1 MTTPPYH
8 KLLCAAVANST
19 HAAYTTA
26 YNRFEHWIQRPI
38 SSLPNPDVTL
48 SEYFAHLESSG
59 ESQHTARKTLYALLH
74 FHPHLAGRLPTAH
87 RCLRGF
93 SNLRPTG
100 VQHPPLPWHIAHG
113 VAFVLASQ
121 GVPAAAI
128 AVLLSHH
135 TLLRISE
142 VVAIRAGDFRYTH
155 TPATPLHLRQHVL
168 HLPRTKTG
176 LNQSCLITD
185 TGVSQLVLTWCA
197 SKAPNDKVFPFSA
210 NRLRCL
216 FKRACAVLGLPS
228 SVVFHSL
235 RHGGATEAVLKGVPL
250 PVVRRMGRWKQ
261 DSSLDRY
268 VQVGPVTIMSLNLS
282 PFGSRLVQSLRG
294 VSPMKSISLALSQS
308 H

>member
-155 TPATPLHLRQHVL
+155 TPATPPSPTPAR
-168 HLPRTKTG
+168 P
-176 LNQSCLITD
+176 S
-185 TGVSQLVLTWCA
+185 
-197 SKAPNDKVFPFSA
+197 
-210 NRLRCL
+210 
-216 FKRACAVLGLPS
+216 PS
-228 SVVFHSL
+228 SNENGFKPELSHYGYRCVPACTNLVCQQ
-235 RHGGATEAVLKGVPL
+235 GTE
-250 PVVRRMGRWKQ
+250 R
-261 DSSLDRY
+261 
-268 VQVGPVTIMSLNLS
+268 
-282 PFGSRLVQSLRG
+282 
-294 VSPMKSISLALSQS
+294 
-308 H
+308 